1 MLARMWIVR
10 NRKYRLMSTPTAS
23 MRRAICIC
31 STVPVMAS
39 KKRSS
44 AASWPRR
51 SCLVHMSLRSRMVP
65 PKWKRIRAE
74 LIDPSRLEGRDHGL
88 IGQPQEADSFH
99 AHDSLRFAERF
110 LRLRIRDEVAQ
121 RDRIKGNPK
130 EHRRGCL

>member
-1 MLARMWIVR
+1 
-10 NRKYRLMSTPTAS
+10 
-23 MRRAICIC
+23 
-31 STVPVMAS
+31 
-39 KKRSS
+39 
-44 AASWPRR
+44 
-51 SCLVHMSLRSRMVP
+51 MSLRSRMVP

-130 EHRRGCL
+130 EHRRGCLQEGSSCCAITLDIESRGHCPEMLQGDPGFVETLQRR